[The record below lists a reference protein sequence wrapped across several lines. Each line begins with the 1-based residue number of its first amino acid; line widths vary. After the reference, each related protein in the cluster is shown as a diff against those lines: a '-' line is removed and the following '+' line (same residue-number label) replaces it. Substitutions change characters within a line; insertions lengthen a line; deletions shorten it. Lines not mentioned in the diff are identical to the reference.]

1 MAGCSGNGLVT
12 TPSATATER
21 RAESPSLPLLEAQA
35 NVKQASARRQANQPP
50 TVEFVSPSDGAT
62 VSGIIGLS
70 LKISDDKSLKS
81 LEVQVGHLPPTRQTF
96 KKTKS
101 VSVTM
106 TIDTTTL
113 PDGNQ
118 TVRATAQDRA
128 GRSDTEA
135 ITLVVQNAKP
145 HVTFDANR
153 AFADLQK
160 QVDFGPRVPNTDG
173 HRKTR
178 DFLMAELGKHAD
190 RVTRQDFPQTFR
202 GTTYQMSNII
212 GVINPSGKKKL
223 MLCAHWDTRPMADE
237 DPTPAN
243 RTKPIPGA
251 NDGASGV
258 AVLLEVARVLKAK
271 KPKIQVLITFFD
283 GEDFAL
289 APNDSSNMFLGSK
302 YFAQHMGQ
310 FRPDEAILIDMIG
323 DSHLGVNRDR
333 NSVVAAPSL
342 YQRVLTAADALGYAN
357 FFDQGEK
364 TVSDDHIPL
373 IQAGVKAI
381 DLIDFDYP
389 DETNR
394 FWHTLQD
401 TPDKCSPHSLK
412 IIGETLLKVVE
423 NTPP

>member
-1 MAGCSGNGLVT
+1 
-12 TPSATATER
+12 
-21 RAESPSLPLLEAQA
+21 
-35 NVKQASARRQANQPP
+35 
-50 TVEFVSPSDGAT
+50 
-62 VSGIIGLS
+62 
-70 LKISDDKSLKS
+70 
-81 LEVQVGHLPPTRQTF
+81 
-96 KKTKS
+96 
-101 VSVTM
+101 
-106 TIDTTTL
+106 
-113 PDGNQ
+113 
-118 TVRATAQDRA
+118 
-128 GRSDTEA
+128 
-135 ITLVVQNAKP
+135 
-145 HVTFDANR
+145 
-153 AFADLQK
+153 
-160 QVDFGPRVPNTDG
+160 
-173 HRKTR
+173 
-178 DFLMAELGKHAD
+178 
-190 RVTRQDFPQTFR
+190 
-202 GTTYQMSNII
+202 
-212 GVINPSGKKKL
+212 
-223 MLCAHWDTRPMADE
+223 
-237 DPTPAN
+237 
-243 RTKPIPGA
+243 
-251 NDGASGV
+251 
-258 AVLLEVARVLKAK
+258 VLKAK